1 MEKTINIGEMAMTF
15 KSSAATNILY
25 KRAFKEDILV
35 KLTAYTKNLK
45 EMKKLQEKVEA
56 LKATTDKTQEEIL
69 AELNELMNSDVFV
82 STQTFASETL
92 PKLAYIM
99 WLEANEKIGTIFNKL
114 NEENYLAWLM
124 TIDQDELLTVTG
136 EVMDI
141 WQAGAKTHS
150 SPKN

>member
-1 MEKTINIGEMAMTF
+1 MEKTIKVGEREMAF

-25 KRAFKEDILV
+25 KRAFHEDILV

-45 EMKKLQEKVEA
+45 DMTR
-56 LKATTDKTQEEIL
+56 LKEEVDSLKESGKTDEQIM
-69 AELNELMNSDVFV
+69 AELNVIMQSETYLA
-82 STQTFASETL
+82 TQSFSSETL

-99 WLEANEKIGTIFNKL
+99 FLEANEKIGNIFTKL

-124 TIDQDELLTVTG
+124 ELDQDGLLEVTG

-141 WQAGAKTHS
+141 WQSGARTHS
-150 SPKN
+150 KIKN

>member
-1 MEKTINIGEMAMTF
+1 MERTIKVGEREMAF

-25 KRAFKEDILV
+25 KRAFHEDILV

-45 EMKKLQEKVEA
+45 DMTR
-56 LKATTDKTQEEIL
+56 LKEEVDSLKESGKTDEQIM
-69 AELNELMNSDVFV
+69 AELNVIMQSETYLA
-82 STQTFASETL
+82 TQSFSSETL

-99 WLEANEKIGTIFNKL
+99 FLEANEKIGNIFTKL

-136 EVMDI
+136 EVMDV
-141 WQAGAKTHS
+141 WQSGARTHS
-150 SPKN
+150 KIKN

>member
-1 MEKTINIGEMAMTF
+1 MEKTIKVGEREMAF

-25 KRAFKEDILV
+25 KRAFHEDILV

-45 EMKKLQEKVEA
+45 DMTR
-56 LKATTDKTQEEIL
+56 LKEEVDSLKESGKTDEQIM
-69 AELNELMNSDVFV
+69 AELNVIMQSETYLA
-82 STQTFASETL
+82 TQSFSSETL

-99 WLEANEKIGTIFNKL
+99 FLEANEKIGNIFTKL

-136 EVMDI
+136 EVMDV
-141 WQAGAKTHS
+141 WQSGARTHS
-150 SPKN
+150 KIKN

>member
-1 MEKTINIGEMAMTF
+1 MEKTIKIGDKELTF

-35 KLTAYTKNLK
+35 KLSTYTKNLK
-45 EMKKLQEKVEA
+45 EMQNMKKTVDE
-56 LKATTDKTQEEIL
+56 LKSATDKTEEEVLQELNKIL
-69 AELNELMNSDVFV
+69 ASDVFF

-92 PKLAYIM
+92 PKLAFIM
-99 WLEANEKIGTIFNKL
+99 YLEANEKIGTLFTKL
-114 NEENYLAWLM
+114 NEDNYLAWLM

-141 WQAGAKTHS
+141 WQAGARTHS
-150 SPKN
+150 NQKN

>member
-1 MEKTINIGEMAMTF
+1 MEKTIRIGEKELTF

-35 KLTAYTKNLK
+35 KLSAYTKNLK
-45 EMKKLQEKVEA
+45 EMQKMKETVDA
-56 LKATTDKTQEEIL
+56 LKTDTTRTEEETL
-69 AELNELMNSDVFV
+69 AELNKILASDVFV

-92 PKLAYIM
+92 PKLAFIM
-99 WLEANEKIGTIFNKL
+99 WLEANEKIGTIFTKL
-114 NEENYLAWLM
+114 NDDNYLAWLM

-141 WQAGAKTHS
+141 WQSGARTHS
-150 SPKN
+150 NPKN

>member
-1 MEKTINIGEMAMTF
+1 MEKIIRIGEKELTF

-35 KLTAYTKNLK
+35 KLSAYTKNLK
-45 EMKKLQEKVEA
+45 EMQKMKETVEA
-56 LKATTDKTQEEIL
+56 LKTDTTRTEEETL
-69 AELNELMNSDVFV
+69 AELNKILASDVFV

-99 WLEANEKIGTIFNKL
+99 WLEANEKIGTLFTKL
-114 NEENYLAWLM
+114 NDDNYLAWLM
-124 TIDQDELLTVTG
+124 TIDQDELFTVTG

-141 WQAGAKTHS
+141 WQSGARTHS
-150 SPKN
+150 NPKN

>member
-1 MEKTINIGEMAMTF
+1 MEKKILIGETEMTF

-25 KRAFKEDILV
+25 KRCFKEDILL
-35 KLTAYTKNLK
+35 KLTEYTKNLK
-45 EMKKLQEKVEA
+45 EMQKLKDKVDA
-56 LKATTDKTQEEIL
+56 LKTVEGKSQEEIL
-69 AELNELMNSDVFV
+69 AELNTIMQSDVYV

-92 PKLAYIM
+92 PKLAFIM
-99 WLEANEKIGTIFNKL
+99 FLEANEKIGTIFNKL

-150 SPKN
+150 KLKN

>member
-1 MEKTINIGEMAMTF
+1 MEKTIRIGEKELTF

-35 KLTAYTKNLK
+35 KLSAYTKNLK
-45 EMKKLQEKVEA
+45 EMQKMKETVEA
-56 LKATTDKTQEEIL
+56 LKTDTARTEEETL
-69 AELNELMNSDVFV
+69 AELNKILASDVFV

-92 PKLAYIM
+92 PKLAFIM
-99 WLEANEKIGTIFNKL
+99 WLEANEKIGTIFTKL
-114 NEENYLAWLM
+114 NDDNYLAWLM

-141 WQAGAKTHS
+141 WQSGARTHS
-150 SPKN
+150 NPKN

>member
-1 MEKTINIGEMAMTF
+1 MEKTIKFGEREMAF

-25 KRAFKEDILV
+25 KRAFHEDILV

-45 EMKKLQEKVEA
+45 DMTR
-56 LKATTDKTQEEIL
+56 LKEEVDSLKESGKTDEQIMADLNVIMQSETYLATQ
-69 AELNELMNSDVFV
+69 SF
-82 STQTFASETL
+82 SSETL

-99 WLEANEKIGTIFNKL
+99 FLEANEKIGNIFTKL

-136 EVMDI
+136 EVMDV
-141 WQAGAKTHS
+141 WQSGARTHS
-150 SPKN
+150 KIKN

>member
-1 MEKTINIGEMAMTF
+1 MEKKILIGETEMTF

-25 KRAFKEDILV
+25 KRCFKEDILL
-35 KLTAYTKNLK
+35 KLTEYTKNLK
-45 EMKKLQEKVEA
+45 EMQKLKDKVDA
-56 LKATTDKTQEEIL
+56 LKTVEGKTQEEIL
-69 AELNELMNSDVFV
+69 AELNTIMQSDVYV

-92 PKLAYIM
+92 PKLAFIM
-99 WLEANEKIGTIFNKL
+99 FLEANEKIGTIFNKL

-150 SPKN
+150 KLKN

>member
-1 MEKTINIGEMAMTF
+1 MEKTIKVGEREMAF

-25 KRAFKEDILV
+25 KRAFHEDILV

-45 EMKKLQEKVEA
+45 EMNNLKTQIDA
-56 LKATTDKTQEEIL
+56 LRADEGKTQEEIMN
-69 AELNELMNSDVFV
+69 ELNAIMQSDAYV

-99 WLEANEKIGTIFNKL
+99 FLEANEKIGNIFTKL

-136 EVMDI
+136 EVMDV
-141 WQAGAKTHS
+141 WQSGARTHS
-150 SPKN
+150 KIKN

>member
-1 MEKTINIGEMAMTF
+1 MEKTIRIGEKELTF

-35 KLTAYTKNLK
+35 KLSAYTKNLK
-45 EMKKLQEKVEA
+45 EMQKMKETVDA
-56 LKATTDKTQEEIL
+56 LKTDTTRTEEETL
-69 AELNELMNSDVFV
+69 AELNKILASDVFV

-99 WLEANEKIGTIFNKL
+99 WLEANEKIGTIFTKL
-114 NEENYLAWLM
+114 NDDNYLAWLM

-141 WQAGAKTHS
+141 WQSGARTHS
-150 SPKN
+150 NPKN

>member
-56 LKATTDKTQEEIL
+56 LNSTTDKTQEEIL

>member
-1 MEKTINIGEMAMTF
+1 MERTIRVGEREMAF

-25 KRAFKEDILV
+25 KRAFHEDILV

-45 EMKKLQEKVEA
+45 DMTR
-56 LKATTDKTQEEIL
+56 LKEEVDSLKESGKTDEQIM
-69 AELNELMNSDVFV
+69 AELNVIMQSETYLA
-82 STQTFASETL
+82 TQSFSSETL

-99 WLEANEKIGTIFNKL
+99 FLEANEKIGNIFTKL

-124 TIDQDELLTVTG
+124 ELDQDGLLEVTG

-141 WQAGAKTHS
+141 WQSGARTHS
-150 SPKN
+150 KIKN

>member
-1 MEKTINIGEMAMTF
+1 MERTIKVGEREMAF

-25 KRAFKEDILV
+25 KRAFHEDILV

-45 EMKKLQEKVEA
+45 DMTR
-56 LKATTDKTQEEIL
+56 LKEEVDSLKESGKTDEQITAEINVIMQSETYLATQ
-69 AELNELMNSDVFV
+69 SF
-82 STQTFASETL
+82 SSETL

-99 WLEANEKIGTIFNKL
+99 FLEANEKIGNIFTKL

-136 EVMDI
+136 EVMDV
-141 WQAGAKTHS
+141 WQSGARTHS
-150 SPKN
+150 KIKN

>member
-1 MEKTINIGEMAMTF
+1 MEKTIRIGEREMTF

-25 KRAFKEDILV
+25 KRAFKEDILI

-45 EMKKLQEKVEA
+45 EMQKLQEKVEA
-56 LKATTDKTQEEIL
+56 LKVAENKTQEQIL
-69 AELNELMNSDVFV
+69 GELNELMNSDVFV

-99 WLEANEKIGTIFNKL
+99 FLEANEKIGTIFNKL

-124 TIDQDELLTVTG
+124 TIDQDGLLTVTKD
-136 EVMDI
+136 VMDI

-150 SPKN
+150 TPKN

>member
-1 MEKTINIGEMAMTF
+1 MEKTIKVGEREMAF

-25 KRAFKEDILV
+25 KRAFHEDILV

-45 EMKKLQEKVEA
+45 DMTR
-56 LKATTDKTQEEIL
+56 LKEEVDSLKESGKTDEQIMT
-69 AELNELMNSDVFV
+69 ELNAIMQSETYLA
-82 STQTFASETL
+82 TQSFSSETL

-99 WLEANEKIGTIFNKL
+99 FLEANEKIGNIFTKL

-136 EVMDI
+136 EVMDV
-141 WQAGAKTHS
+141 WQSGARTHS
-150 SPKN
+150 KIKN

>member
-1 MEKTINIGEMAMTF
+1 MEKTIKIGDKELTF

-35 KLTAYTKNLK
+35 KLSTYTKNLK
-45 EMKKLQEKVEA
+45 EMQNMKKTVDE
-56 LKATTDKTQEEIL
+56 LKSATDKTEEEVLQELNKIL
-69 AELNELMNSDVFV
+69 ASDVFI

-92 PKLAYIM
+92 PKLAFIM
-99 WLEANEKIGTIFNKL
+99 YLEANEKIGTLFTKL
-114 NEENYLAWLM
+114 NEDNYLAWLM

-150 SPKN
+150 NQKN